1 MWLFSFKIS
10 YCTIVALLLLVI
22 LEVMGDGTGAHVMRG
37 SEVSA
42 RHCDSPTVGLITG
55 MATEGLRG
63 GACTQR
69 GCAGKPVI
77 HIMGGDGLG

>member
-1 MWLFSFKIS
+1 
-10 YCTIVALLLLVI
+10 
-22 LEVMGDGTGAHVMRG
+22 MRG
-37 SEVSA
+37 NEVSA